1 MFQLT
6 FVEAALG
13 FGYTELWNYLVEY
26 IPNWL
31 KCLCIKKVTGEI
43 FEVQISC
50 ANVHKGNV
58 KRAPSSPIRAMCK
71 S

>member
-13 FGYTELWNYLVEY
+13 CMELSKYLVQY
-26 IPNWL
+26 TQNSL

-43 FEVQISC
+43 FEVQIFR
-50 ANVHKGNV
+50 ANAPKG
-58 KRAPSSPIRAMCK
+58 M
-71 S
+71 